1 MCLEWKKII
10 TGKCKFPGLMY
21 REKWALKPCTH
32 KLCTNYTEH
41 VNMMYIVVTKT
52 VNNVSKWKQ
61 SSTNKIQKINS

>member
-1 MCLEWKKII
+1 MYKE
-10 TGKCKFPGLMY
+10 KC
-21 REKWALKPCTH
+21 ALKPRTH

-61 SSTNKIQKINS
+61 SSTNKNTKKKL